1 MSDVGA
7 VEGDGLKLTAAL
19 GTRLLQRQLAGQRGV
34 TLDVLADGIE
44 GDGDGLQELLALQIG
59 PVRQIEP
66 AAPLGHLD
74 LEAVETESKQLLVV
88 DREVRIPEV
97 MLPSALM
104 MPLSSSPFCS
114 SVKRP

>member
-66 AAPLGHLD
+66 ARRSATLTL
-74 LEAVETESKQLLVV
+74 
-88 DREVRIPEV
+88 R
-97 MLPSALM
+97 PSRPRA
-104 MPLSSSPFCS
+104 SSCS
-114 SVKRP
+114 